1 MSADALKKL
10 LLTAAVAALAAVAL
24 AGTTVAVVALAGG
37 LEGIYIVG
45 GASAAAVPAPAKAA
59 SAPLTLRREWDAR
72 SGGREIDRM
81 RKAHDL
87 PGKGKSV

>member
-24 AGTTVAVVALAGG
+24 TGTTVAVVALAGG

-45 GASAAAVPAPAKAA
+45 GASAAVVPATSKYDIGVAGRGYHRSSAA
-59 SAPLTLRREWDAR
+59 TPDGIF
-72 SGGREIDRM
+72 GGLE
-81 RKAHDL
+81 
-87 PGKGKSV
+87 